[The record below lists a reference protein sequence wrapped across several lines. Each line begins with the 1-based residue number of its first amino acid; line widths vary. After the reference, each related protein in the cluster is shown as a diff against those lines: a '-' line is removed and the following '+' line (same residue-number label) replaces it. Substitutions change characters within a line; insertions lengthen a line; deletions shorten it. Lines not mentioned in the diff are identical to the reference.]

1 MLSHQYQIVGTG
13 EREESLFF
21 MLDSLLRSRIETGE
35 ETTDDE
41 DVNVYLAGLLHSFMD
56 QSFEVQNGALITRYE
71 SEVFAQTEACSDLRS
86 QYRIYRSNGD
96 YALMAT
102 GMFELLRSG
111 RLETDEAELVARGR
125 AYYRYASNFHERFS
139 RKETGVSVVLGK
151 LSDRFEVY
159 TKVLSHMR
167 VSYFNLLK
175 RLSQGEI
182 FHIQRKAQEG
192 LQFES
197 VREGRDCF
205 LDAYSDWMKSGSEL
219 HRARVNAMGEALIKV
234 DPKFRFEGI

>member
-1 MLSHQYQIVGTG
+1 MIAGPNGNRNVPA
-13 EREESLFF
+13 EEFC
-21 MLDSLLRSRIETGE
+21 TAPGK
-35 ETTDDE
+35 
-41 DVNVYLAGLLHSFMD
+41 NVLAEG
-56 QSFEVQNGALITRYE
+56 
-71 SEVFAQTEACSDLRS
+71 
-86 QYRIYRSNGD
+86 
-96 YALMAT
+96 
-102 GMFELLRSG
+102 ELLVGLQFPAPKPNSG
-111 RLETDEAELVARGR
+111 AHFLRFIPRNEMDIAVAG
-125 AYYRYASNFHERFS
+125 A
-139 RKETGVSVVLGK
+139 GVSVVLGK

-219 HRARVNAMGEALIKV
+219 HRARVNAMGEALTKM